1 VALVAA
7 LVATAFF
14 TSFGVLHYGV
24 FTRKLLRDTP
34 VYERYGDAIVHH
46 GRVPYRDFAIEY
58 PPGALPVFVAP
69 SLVAAD
75 GDLTR
80 YSLWFELEML
90 VCGAAASALT
100 GFLLARQRAG
110 AARLAAGTLLAGLAP
125 LALGPV
131 VLSRFDLWPAA
142 LTIGA
147 LAAFVADR
155 RRLGFGVL
163 GLAVAAKV
171 YAAVVFPLAVAY
183 VWRRAGR
190 RAGLAA
196 VATGAAVVAACF
208 VPFLVVA
215 PDGVWSS
222 LSSQARRPLQIE
234 SAGASALL
242 AAHQLWGYAVAG
254 VASHGSDNLAGHLP
268 DALAT
273 VQSVL
278 VAVALVAI
286 WVTFVRGPA
295 TRDRFLRYSAAAV
308 CAFVALGKVLSPQYL
323 IWLIPL
329 IPLVRGRRG
338 VVAAGLFLATLVLTQ
353 LWFPSRYIDL
363 VYRLDPRAS
372 WLVFARDVLL
382 VALLAALAWPR
393 RLARAGTALVA
404 ALALVAAAAVGA
416 AFASSA
422 SREGAT
428 HAGLL
433 AETGVASTCA
443 ARKPVPPAS
452 SGAVRYESRTF
463 VNRRGRAACAT
474 VEVRPAAGAQLFS
487 VAYRDALD
495 PGDPRARY
503 LGDSGI
509 CSNVA
514 PGLPTRLRYS
524 FVVAGRARF
533 AVEVEPCRTIEVP
546 AYTIE
551 VRLRPLRP

>member
-1 VALVAA
+1 
-7 LVATAFF
+7 
-14 TSFGVLHYGV
+14 
-24 FTRKLLRDTP
+24 

-46 GRVPYRDFAIEY
+46 GRVPYRDFAVEY
-58 PPGALPVFVAP
+58 PPGALPVFAAP
-69 SLVAAD
+69 SLAAAD
-75 GDLTR
+75 GDLAR

-100 GFLLARQRAG
+100 GFLLARQRAS
-110 AARLAAGTLLAGLAP
+110 AARLVAGTLLAGLAP

-155 RRLGFGVL
+155 RRLGFVLL

-171 YAAVVFPLAVAY
+171 YAAVLFPLAVAY
-183 VWRRAGR
+183 VWRRSGR
-190 RAGLAA
+190 RAGIAA
-196 VATGAAVVAACF
+196 AATGVAVVLLCF
-208 VPFLVVA
+208 VPFLIVA

-222 LSSQARRPLQIE
+222 LSGQARRPLQIE
-234 SAGASALL
+234 TLGAATLL
-242 AAHQLWGYAVAG
+242 AAHRLWGYAVSG
-254 VASHGSDNLAGHLP
+254 VASHGSDNLAGRVP

-273 VQSVL
+273 AQSLLVVL
-278 VAVALVAI
+278 ALVAI
-286 WVTFVRGPA
+286 WVAFVRGPA

-308 CAFVALGKVLSPQYL
+308 CSFVALGKVLSPQYL

-338 VVAAGLFLATLVLTQ
+338 VVASVLFLGTLILTQ
-353 LWFPSRYIDL
+353 LWFPSRYIEL
-363 VYRLDPRAS
+363 VYGLDPRAS

-382 VALLAALAWPR
+382 VALLLVLAWPR
-393 RLARAGTALVA
+393 RHARAGIAVVA
-404 ALALVAAAAVGA
+404 VLAAIAVAAVGA

-422 SREGAT
+422 SSEGAT
-428 HAGLL
+428 HSGLL
-433 AETGVASTCA
+433 SETGAASTCA
-443 ARKPVPPAS
+443 SRKPVPPAS

-463 VNRRGRAACAT
+463 VNRRGRAACVT
-474 VEVRPAAGAQLFS
+474 VRLMPQAGAQVFS
-487 VAYRDALD
+487 VAYRGRLD
-495 PGDPRARY
+495 PGDPRAGY

-509 CSNVA
+509 CSNAA
-514 PGLPTRLRYS
+514 PGLPSRLRYS
-524 FVVAGRARF
+524 FVVARRERF

-546 AYTIE
+546 AYTLA

>member
-1 VALVAA
+1 
-7 LVATAFF
+7 VATAFF

-58 PPGALPVFVAP
+58 PPGALPVFAVP
-69 SLVAAD
+69 SVAASD

-110 AARLAAGTLLAGLAP
+110 PARLVAGTLLAGLAP

-142 LTIGA
+142 LSIGA

-155 RRLGFGVL
+155 RRLGFAVL

-190 RAGLAA
+190 RAGLLAA
-196 VATGAAVVAACF
+196 ATGAAVVVACF
-208 VPFLVVA
+208 VPFLVLA
-215 PDGVWSS
+215 PHGVWSS
-222 LSSQARRPLQIE
+222 LSGQARRPLQIE
-234 SAGASALL
+234 SIGAAALL
-242 AAHQLWGYAVAG
+242 AAHQLWGYGVSG
-254 VASHGSDNLAGHLP
+254 VASHGSDNLDGGVP

-273 VQSVL
+273 VQSLLVVL
-278 VAVALVAI
+278 ALLTI
-286 WVTFVRGPA
+286 WVAFLRGPA

-363 VYRLDPRAS
+363 VYGLDPRAS

-382 VALLAALAWPR
+382 LALLAVLAWPR
-393 RLARAGTALVA
+393 RHARLGIPLVA
-404 ALALVAAAAVGA
+404 ALTVVGAAAVGA

-422 SREGAT
+422 SHEGAT
-428 HAGLL
+428 HVGLL
-433 AETGVASTCA
+433 AETGAASTCA
-443 ARKPVPPAS
+443 TRKPVPPAS
-452 SGAVRYESRTF
+452 SGAVRYEARTF
-463 VNRRGRAACAT
+463 VNRTGNRACAT
-474 VEVRPAAGAQLFS
+474 VTLRPAAGAQLFS
-487 VAYRDALD
+487 VAYRRALD

-509 CSNVA
+509 CSNAA
-514 PGLPTRLRYS
+514 PGLPRRLRYS
-524 FVVAGRARF
+524 FVVAPHAQF

-546 AYTIE
+546 PYTIE
-551 VRLRPLRP
+551 VRLRALRP